1 MCFFFL
7 NLEVDFFD
15 ATCRAV
21 AVAQIA
27 GLVAGAE
34 RAERSRVHGER
45 LHRLLA
51 VNRVRIVLLLA
62 PHGAGAVSVA
72 AAEATVWISGERII
86 AVVAVRSVEAVGRAG
101 RRAGLEQGADV
112 VSRRVA
118 VVIDHFAKGSLGRR
132 GAVPASASSAIDSV
146 RLLLLLLL
154 LDNVARSQRH
164 RLVHCRHQNGLGVSS
179 LFLRK
184 QLGILL

>member
-1 MCFFFL
+1 MFFFL

-27 GLVAGAE
+27 GFVAGAE

-146 RLLLLLLL
+146 RLLLLLL
-154 LDNVARSQRH
+154 DNVARSQRH